1 MINVKGGEI
10 RITGRDET
18 VKSELALVIG
28 MVHSRLN
35 ARGYADD
42 RVETFIREAV
52 ADAKLYDLDRLR
64 MEARVHESAERFIE
78 GERI

>member
-18 VKSELALVIG
+18 VKSELSLVIG

-35 ARGYADD
+35 ARGHNDEWVD
-42 RVETFIREAV
+42 RFIRDAI
-52 ADAKLYDLDRLR
+52 ADAKLYDLDKLR
-64 MEARVHESAERFIE
+64 MEARAHESAERFIE